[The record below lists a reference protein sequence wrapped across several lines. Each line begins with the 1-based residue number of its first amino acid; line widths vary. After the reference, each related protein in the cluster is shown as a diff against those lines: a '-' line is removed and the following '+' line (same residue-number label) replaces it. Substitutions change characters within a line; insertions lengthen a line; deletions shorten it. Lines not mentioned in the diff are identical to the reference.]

1 MEKNSF
7 CFIIRQNIEELIKEQ
22 SDIVIEDAHIKVQSG
37 DEDRLLV

>member
-1 MEKNSF
+1 MEKNSS

-22 SDIVIEDAHIKVQSG
+22 SDIVIEDAYVKVQSG